1 MAYVAVFELLADA
14 VEDTSVVT
22 GGVIGM
28 ASCVAMMVIQG
39 LVKET
44 I

>member
-1 MAYVAVFELLADA
+1 MAYVAVFELLTDA
-14 VEDTSVVT
+14 IEDTSITT
-22 GGVIGM
+22 GGVIG
-28 ASCVAMMVIQG
+28 AAACAAMMVIQG

>member
-1 MAYVAVFELLADA
+1 MAYVAVFELLSDA

-22 GGVIGM
+22 GGLIGM
-28 ASCVAMMVIQG
+28 ASCGAMMVIQG